1 MSTLYSLLA
10 GAPAD
15 APCLRTGDLI
25 LTYGEFRDR
34 VRRAA
39 GGLQRAGLSR
49 GDCLA
54 LWLPNTSDWLVLA
67 FACARSGINVLSVN
81 LRFGPNEIGD
91 FIARAQCKAIAYAP
105 RYAGKDHEALLAA
118 IDPAQLATVRVA
130 VTSDG
135 ARSGLEGRTTLALQD
150 LLAGDPDGDE
160 LAQGTDPCIV
170 FSSSGTT
177 SKPKLIVHS
186 QERTAQHARD
196 VAPVLGL
203 DAPDA
208 RGFLGVP
215 FCGAFGYAV
224 AISCF
229 AGACCISVE
238 EAFDPR
244 RAVELLD
251 AHRITNMFGTNDM
264 LDRMIDVATPHWKPA
279 HLRTVVH
286 ANFTPGLHQLPPKA
300 EAHGLPLR
308 GAFGMSE
315 IFGLFSNQRPDAP
328 LARRAE
334 SGGVPNCPT
343 AKVRVRNPDT
353 GVLLPVGEHGE
364 LEIYTPNVMVGY
376 LGDEAATKKA
386 FTEDGYLKTGD
397 LGYDN
402 GDGGFTH
409 LSRMGDTIRIGGFL
423 VNPLEI
429 EETAMQVPGLAA
441 CQVVEVEAAQ
451 STRPVAFVIGQPGYR
466 HDEAA
471 LIAHCK
477 ARLAIFK
484 VPVRFWEVKEF
495 PVTVG
500 PNGTKVRKTEL
511 RQDAQARLRAEA
523 KA

>member
-1 MSTLYSLLA
+1 MTTLYSLVA
-10 GAPAD
+10 EVAAD
-15 APCLRTGDLI
+15 APCLRSGETI
-25 LTYGEFRDR
+25 LSYGEFRDR
-34 VRRAA
+34 VRRVA
-39 GGLQRAGLSR
+39 GGLQRAGLQR

-91 FIARAQCKAIAYAP
+91 FIARAQCKALAYAP
-105 RYAGKDHEALLAA
+105 TYAGKDHAQMLAA

-130 VTSDG
+130 ITSDG
-135 ARSGLEGRTTLALQD
+135 TPCSLPGRESLGLPD
-150 LLAGDPDGDE
+150 LLAGAPDAAE
-160 LAQGTDPCIV
+160 QAAPTDPCIV

-177 SKPKLIVHS
+177 SKPKLIVHT
-186 QERTAQHARD
+186 QERTAGHARD

-203 DAPDA
+203 DAPEA
-208 RGFLGVP
+208 RVFLGVP

-224 AISCF
+224 AISAF
-229 AGACCISVE
+229 AGGACMTVE
-238 EAFDPR
+238 EAFDPA
-244 RAVELLD
+244 RAVALLD
-251 AHRITNMFGTNDM
+251 AHRVTHAFGTNDM
-264 LDRMIDVATPHWKPA
+264 FDRMVEVAAPGWRPQ

-286 ANFTPGLHQLPPKA
+286 ANFTPGLHQFPARA

-315 IFGLFSNQRPDAP
+315 LFGLFSNQRSDAP

-334 SGGVPNCPT
+334 SGGVPNCPQ
-343 AKVRVRNPDT
+343 ARFRVRHPDT
-353 GVLLPVGEHGE
+353 GALLGPLEHGE
-364 LEIYTPNVMVGY
+364 IEIHSPHAMVGY
-376 LGDEAATKKA
+376 LGDPAATAKA
-386 FTEDGYLKTGD
+386 FTPDGFLRTGD

-409 LSRMGDTIRIGGFL
+409 LSRIGDTIRVGGFL

-429 EETAMQVPGLAA
+429 EECAMQVPGLAA

-451 STRPVAFVIGQPGYR
+451 STRPVAFVVGQPGYV
-466 HDEAA
+466 HDEAR

-477 ARLAIFK
+477 SRLAVFK
-484 VPVRFWEVKEF
+484 VPIRFWELAEF
-495 PVTVG
+495 PTTTG

-511 RQDAQARLRAEA
+511 RQQAQGFLREEA
-523 KA
+523 